1 MRVSVMTPKCRRGG
15 GQVHEEE
22 RGSLAETLDS
32 ILDRKHCDWRTNQ
45 LRLSR
50 CLFGDPDLI
59 VAIIFVTMATIYLYK
74 IFRFVLFPEGIS
86 QESHDYLYSKI
97 YRITPESI
105 MEDTMEAPGRVP
117 DLEGGRTV
125 QLRQRTIT

>member
-1 MRVSVMTPKCRRGG
+1 MGRIPWSCDYPLVARIMRVSVMTPKCRRGG

-59 VAIIFVTMATIYLYK
+59 VAIIFVTMATC
-74 IFRFVLFPEGIS
+74 
-86 QESHDYLYSKI
+86 SHYHSKC
-97 YRITPESI
+97 
-105 MEDTMEAPGRVP
+105 
-117 DLEGGRTV
+117 
-125 QLRQRTIT
+125 